1 MKKRLLVIGGVA
13 AGPKVAAKA
22 RRGDPDMEIVVYQEE
37 DEISYAGCGLP
48 YYISGVIGERDDL
61 ISRTPGKF
69 ALEGIRILKN
79 RRIENI
85 DVQNHVI
92 SGQKIG
98 SGESF
103 TDHYDRLVIA
113 IGAYPIRPKI
123 EGIDLNHIFYLRSI
137 FDADAIFE
145 RIRTENI
152 RNMVIAGGGYIGL
165 ELAESLIHRGKNVT
179 IVELAPQILTLF
191 DEDFA
196 GILRQYLEK
205 KGVKVFTSEGIKA
218 LRGKEGKVTHVQ
230 TVLREIE
237 ADAVLMS
244 LGIRPQVELA
254 KKAGLRIG
262 ETGAIW
268 INEKMETSAEGIYA
282 AGDCVETTHLITG
295 KKVWIPLGSTANKQ
309 GRVVGVNVCGGNAT
323 FLGVMG
329 TTVFKTFD
337 FNVAKTGL
345 NMREAEKEGFHPIQA
360 IVRGHD
366 RAHYYPGRKESTL
379 KVIADKET
387 GRILG
392 GQAIGEGPSDKFID
406 ILAMALHAKMTCRE
420 LGNVDLAYAPPFSP
434 VLSPVIVAANVIMNK
449 LEGRVG
455 GIQASEVR
463 EKLQT
468 SKENFQVLD
477 VREED
482 EVKQKRIPNSTWI
495 PYGELK
501 KRLNELDK
509 GKEIA
514 VHCESGL
521 RSYKACLNL
530 QHEGF
535 KNVKN
540 IDGGMLC
547 WCYDV
552 ESAPPSPPRVWIG
565 EGETAGF
572 QSKCRISLLGKG
584 EGMRG
589 ADPLTPLSPPGNG
602 EL

>member
-98 SGESF
+98 SGENF
-103 TDHYDRLVIA
+103 TDRYDRLVIA
-113 IGAYPIRPKI
+113 TGAYPIRPKI
-123 EGIDLNHIFYLRSI
+123 EGIDLNNIFYLRSI

-152 RNMVIAGGGYIGL
+152 RNVVIAGGGYIGL
-165 ELAESLIHRGKNVT
+165 EMAESLIHRGKNVT

-230 TVLREIE
+230 TVSREIE

-254 KKAGLRIG
+254 KQAGLRIG

-323 FLGVMG
+323 FPGVMG

-552 ESAPPSPPRVWIG
+552 ESEDKQR
-565 EGETAGF
+565 
-572 QSKCRISLLGKG
+572 
-584 EGMRG
+584 
-589 ADPLTPLSPPGNG
+589 
-602 EL
+602 